1 MAAFD
6 SCFFF
11 PNSVSEWGL
20 QPRLGSV
27 CAGAGRKRRFQKVP
41 EGSARFRCV
50 LVQVPEA
57 SSGRFRVPKG
67 SGGFWRVL
75 VQVPEAGAGSGGRFW
90 RQVPDIFGRCRRVSE
105 GAGGFQKVPE
115 CWQAQRFRKVWGGL
129 EGSGEQ
135 NNAPICRFAIE
146 KVNAHD
152 TAMYALL
159 LLGIPPKLIVIS
171 FQAGRGPRELKILIL
186 QAA

>member
-1 MAAFD
+1 ML
-6 SCFFF
+6 FF
-11 PNSVSEWGL
+11 PQQRKL
-20 QPRLGSV
+20 MGSSAQIRFGV
-27 CAGAGRKRRFQKVP
+27 RRCGSQAQVP
-41 EGSARFRCV
+41 EGSRGFCK
-50 LVQVPEA
+50 VP
-57 SSGRFRVPKG
+57 VC
-67 SGGFWRVL
+67 
-75 VQVPEAGAGSGGRFW
+75 AGAGSGGRFW

-159 LLGIPPKLIVIS
+159 LLGIPPKLI
-171 FQAGRGPRELKILIL
+171 FLGC
-186 QAA
+186 